1 MFPRNGVGPIGANI
15 RLAIRIDL
23 VYRPFS
29 GGAAMHEQDIFF
41 TKDWEVIKSLLP
53 DGWEEKA
60 NELGALRRKRGFSSE
75 EKLLR
80 TLLIHIAEGISFRET
95 AVRAKEGVLADVSDV
110 ALLKRLRQSGPWL
123 SWLAHGV
130 MEKWLGTPLR
140 EEPAGIGRI
149 RVMDGTTIQRPG
161 AKTTTWRIHYSMQ
174 LPSMQCDEVK
184 VTGRDIGESLRLFTI
199 EPGDLIM
206 GDRGLAHRAG
216 IHHVVSQGGDV
227 LVRVSLASVP
237 FYDKQGGRFELLQ
250 ELRRLKPCEI
260 GDWEVEI
267 EYGDYRV
274 FGRICAIRK
283 TERATKESQEKL
295 LRESRKKGRKVRPAT
310 LEAAGYTMVF
320 TTLDRN
326 ISADTVLT
334 IYRARWQVELVF
346 KRLKSILGLGSLHKV
361 ETQSAKAWL
370 HGKLLVAFLI
380 EALKVAGERFFPWGY
395 PIQAESGRNQIP
407 VERNAAH
414 AAFSPTGRESDQLAH
429 L

>member
-1 MFPRNGVGPIGANI
+1 
-15 RLAIRIDL
+15 
-23 VYRPFS
+23 
-29 GGAAMHEQDIFF
+29 MHEQD
-41 TKDWEVIKSLLP
+41 KLLGEDWEVVKSLFP
-53 DGWEEKA
+53 EGWEKKA
-60 NELGALRRKRGFSSE
+60 NELGALKRKRGFSSE

-130 MEKWLGTPLR
+130 MEKWLGSPLR

-149 RVMDGTTIQRPG
+149 RVVDGTTIQRPG

-184 VTGRDIGESLRLFTI
+184 VTGPDIGESLRLFTI
-199 EPGDLIM
+199 GPGDLIM

-227 LVRVSLASVP
+227 LVRVSLTSVP
-237 FYDKQGGRFELLQ
+237 FYDKQGRRFELLE
-250 ELRRLKPCEI
+250 ELRRLKPHEV

-283 TERATKESQEKL
+283 TEQATKEAQKKI
-295 LRESRKKGRKVRPAT
+295 LRESRKKGRRVRPDT
-310 LEAAGYTMVF
+310 LEAAGYTMLF
-320 TTLDRN
+320 TTLDRS
-326 ISADTVLT
+326 ISAETVLT
-334 IYRARWQVELVF
+334 IYRARWQVEMVF
-346 KRLKSILGLGSLHKV
+346 KRLKSILGLGSLHKI

-380 EALKVAGERFFPWGY
+380 EALKVAADLFFPWGY
-395 PIQAESGRNQIP
+395 PIRAESGQHQIP
-407 VERNAAH
+407 VEGNTAYVP
-414 AAFSPTGRESDQLAH
+414 FSTSGRKSN
-429 L
+429 

>member
-1 MFPRNGVGPIGANI
+1 M
-15 RLAIRIDL
+15 
-23 VYRPFS
+23 YRPFP
-29 GGAAMHEQDIFF
+29 GGAAMHEQSTFF
-41 TKDWEVIKSLLP
+41 REDWEVVKSLLP

-60 NELGALRRKRGFSSE
+60 NELGALKRKRGFSSE

-80 TLLIHIAEGISFRET
+80 TLLIHIGEGISFRET

-110 ALLKRLRQSGPWL
+110 ALLKRLRQAGPWL

-130 MEKWLGTPLR
+130 MEKWLGEPIR
-140 EEPAGIGRI
+140 EKPVGIGRI
-149 RVMDGTTIQRPG
+149 RVVDGTTIQRPG
-161 AKTTTWRIHYSMQ
+161 AKAATWRIHYSMQ
-174 LPSMQCDEVK
+174 LPTMQCDEVK
-184 VTGRDIGESLRLFTI
+184 VTGPDIGESLRLFTI

-206 GDRGLAHRAG
+206 GDRGLAHKAG

-237 FYDKQGGRFELLQ
+237 FYNKQGERFELLQ
-250 ELRRLKPCEI
+250 ELRRLNPHEV

-267 EYGDYRV
+267 TYGDYRV

-283 TERATKESQEKL
+283 TEQATKKAQEKI
-295 LRESRKKGRKVRPAT
+295 RRDSRKKGRKVRPAT
-310 LEAAGYTMVF
+310 LEAAGYTVVF
-320 TTLDRN
+320 TTLDRS
-326 ISADTVLT
+326 ISADIVLT

-380 EALKVAGERFFPWGY
+380 EALGCRRPLFPLG
-395 PIQAESGRNQIP
+395 IP
-407 VERNAAH
+407 NTSPKRAALNPCGGKH
-414 AAFSPTGRESDQLAH
+414 SSCCIFSFRP
-429 L
+429 